1 MVSMKIENYEG
12 TASTFTFPNNP
23 RVFDDELVSNSEITT
38 LDLRQ
43 RHVISSGNG
52 IAPKS
57 LVLTG
62 FFHGASRRTNYR
74 TLTGH
79 WHESKKLKKLYFE
92 SDKFYLGVGKQIK
105 QTNTGGRTNFVDYVA
120 TFQAIVGIL
129 FGDTQ
134 KTSGTNDGNVET
146 FVEEISGSTKGVDIT
161 ISDNLGNAIKIAN
174 TSSGSAF
181 SLKFVTMKD
190 AAAGISISK
199 YNYCTIGGVEKFVET
214 TSGTGMI
221 KIDAGANMTTI
232 EASPSVALTTVL
244 TTPVVTFRDAYSS

>member
-1 MVSMKIENYEG
+1 MVSMKIENYED

-62 FFHGASRRTNYR
+62 FLHGASRRTNYR

-120 TFQAIVGIL
+120 TFQAIVGVL

-146 FVEEISGSTKGVDIT
+146 FVESISGTVTSGGTNVT
-161 ISDNLGNAIKIAN
+161 VSDGLGNSIKIKTVGGDASQSF
-174 TSSGSAF
+174 T
-181 SLKFVTMKD
+181 LTFVTMKD

-199 YNYCTIGGVEKFVET
+199 YNYCVINGTERFVET
-214 TSGTGMI
+214 TGGSGMI
-221 KIDAGANMTTI
+221 KIDAGANVSTVSTTNLG
-232 EASPSVALTTVL
+232 SVTT
-244 TTPVVTFRDAYSS
+244 TFRDAYSS